1 MFSSDYESVCL
12 FGVNFSGVTKSS
24 SILVCC
30 CLLYR
35 ENRLVFSSGKK
46 LISHCLCVAVQ
57 LVEISIVW
65 CLVLP
70 LNRFVCLFGVDFSR
84 FYFCVCVCVL

>member
-1 MFSSDYESVCL
+1 M
-12 FGVNFSGVTKSS
+12 
-24 SILVCC
+24 
-30 CLLYR
+30 
-35 ENRLVFSSGKK
+35 FSSGKK

-84 FYFCVCVCVL
+84 FYFCVCVCCKSIFPDVRCRLMLKFQCKFCVFILTAHVTLFVWCIF